1 MAILNKDQILAAD
14 DLKSQQVA
22 TPEWGGE
29 VIVKTLTGEERDS
42 LEAAIVSS
50 NGKSV
55 VQNRENIRAKLLVR
69 SLVDE
74 HGQRLFTD
82 TEVSALGRKSGKVL
96 DRLFDIATD
105 LSKVTPSDVEELAK
119 NSETGPS
126 AGSGS

>member
-14 DLKSQQVA
+14 DLKSQKVA

-74 HGQRLFTD
+74 QGQRLFTD

-119 NSETGPS
+119 NSDTGPS